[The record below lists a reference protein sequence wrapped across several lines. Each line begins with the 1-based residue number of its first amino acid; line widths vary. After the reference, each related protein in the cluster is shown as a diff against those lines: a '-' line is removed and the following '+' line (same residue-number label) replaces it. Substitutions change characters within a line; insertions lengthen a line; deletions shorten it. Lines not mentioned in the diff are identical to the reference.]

1 MQHLIALPPSL
12 GDTTLALIA
21 KAGRLCTP
29 SASCACRTTACPPPP
44 WLLRGLPALSNTS
57 TQFLC
62 LEEGLP
68 GSRPGP
74 VPTSSHGSPAS
85 QDQDPRPRPS
95 ASGSSLSPAG
105 LQTSPGTA
113 CRAHTTASFPNTRYL
128 DPCHPFQALTQSR
141 APHQLRHKGSP
152 GHSSGDKLLPTPV
165 WTS

>member
-12 GDTTLALIA
+12 GDTTLASSA

-44 WLLRGLPALSNTS
+44 RLLRGLPALSNTS

-74 VPTSSHGSPAS
+74 VSTSSHSSPAS

-95 ASGSSLSPAG
+95 ASGSSLSPVG

-113 CRAHTTASFPNTRYL
+113 CRANIHCILPKHQVPGPLPPLPGS
-128 DPCHPFQALTQSR
+128 DPESC
-141 APHQLRHKGSP
+141 
-152 GHSSGDKLLPTPV
+152 PTPTQAQRV
-165 WTS
+165 PRALSR